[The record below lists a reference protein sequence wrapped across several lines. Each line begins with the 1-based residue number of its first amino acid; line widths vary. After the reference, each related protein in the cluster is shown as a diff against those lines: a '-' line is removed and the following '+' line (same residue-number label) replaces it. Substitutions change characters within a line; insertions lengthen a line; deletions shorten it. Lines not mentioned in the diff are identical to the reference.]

1 MVTNMDKVNMKT
13 HLRNIP
19 QVNEVLKFEKVNGL
33 LKTYPRRLVVEAI
46 REVLEKERWK
56 ILENKGL
63 VRLEESHLSEG
74 VKKKLEEKLENRLK
88 KVINAT
94 GVVIHTNL
102 GRSLLSNSA
111 ISHLIEVAK
120 HYNNLEFDLEKGK
133 RGFRYSHVEPLLC
146 ELTRAE
152 AAMVVNNNAGA
163 VFLILNT
170 LAYGKKVIV
179 SRGQLIEIG
188 GSFRIPDVMKSSG
201 AILIEVGTTNRT
213 HLYDYENAIDEQ
225 TALLLKVHMSNYKI
239 VGFTKEV
246 SLEELVELGRKYHI
260 PVVED
265 LGSGNL
271 IMLSKY
277 GLEKEPTVQ
286 EVISAGVDVVSFS
299 GDKLLGGPQ
308 AGIILGKGEFVEK
321 IKKNPINRALRID
334 KFTLAALES
343 TLKLYKDE
351 ELAIKKIPTL
361 RLLTTS
367 PKTIYMRARRLKNR
381 LKHIEGLTIQI
392 KESISRVGGGALPIQ
407 TLPTFVV
414 VIKPMNIS
422 VTKFE
427 ERLRYGSP
435 PIIGRIEEDE
445 ILLDIRTVQDEDLP
459 LIPKLIKQALE
470 RSQKT
475 ENRSQNRR

>member
-1 MVTNMDKVNMKT
+1 MDKANIKD

-19 QVNEVLKFEKVNGL
+19 QVGEVLKFEEVNSL
-33 LKTYPRRLVVEAI
+33 LKVYSRKLIVEAI
-46 REVLEKERWK
+46 REVLDKKRRK
-56 ILENKGL
+56 ILENGEL
-63 VRLEESHLSEG
+63 VSLEELHLSEE
-74 VKKKLEEKLENRLK
+74 VRKRVEEKLEYSLK
-88 KVINAT
+88 RVINAI

-102 GRSLLSNSA
+102 GRSLLPNSA

-120 HYNNLEFDLEKGK
+120 YYNNLEFDLEKGK
-133 RGFRYSHVEPLLC
+133 RGLRYSHVEPLLC
-146 ELTRAE
+146 ELTGAE

-201 AILIEVGTTNRT
+201 AILVEVGTTNRT
-213 HLYDYENAIDEQ
+213 HIYDYENAIDEQ

-246 SLEELVELGRKYHI
+246 PLEELVELGKRYHI
-260 PVVED
+260 LTVED
-265 LGSGNL
+265 LGSGNFIL
-271 IMLSKY
+271 LSKY

-286 EVISAGVDVVSFS
+286 EVILAGVDVVSFS

-308 AGIILGKGEFVEK
+308 AGIILGKREFVDK

-351 ELAIKKIPTL
+351 ELAIREIPTL
-361 RLLTTS
+361 RLLTMS
-367 PKTIYMRARRLKNR
+367 PKTLYMRARRLKNR
-381 LKHIEGLTIQI
+381 LKRLEGLSVQI

-414 VIKPMNIS
+414 AIRPMNIS
-422 VTKFE
+422 AARFE
-427 ERLRYGSP
+427 ERMRYGKP

-445 ILLDIRTVQDEDLP
+445 VLLDMRTVQDEDIP
-459 LIPKLIKQALE
+459 LILKVIKQTLE
-470 RSQKT
+470 GEGKHQDTHK
-475 ENRSQNRR
+475 EGLGQIA

>member
-1 MVTNMDKVNMKT
+1 MDKVNIKM

-19 QVNEVLKFEKVNGL
+19 AVDEVLKFEEVNGL
-33 LKTYPRRLVVEAI
+33 LKAYPRRLVVEAV
-46 REVLEKERWK
+46 REVLEKKRRK
-56 ILENKGL
+56 ILENEGL
-63 VRLEESHLSEG
+63 VSLEEARLSEE
-74 VKKKLEEKLENRLK
+74 VKKRAEEKSENRLK
-88 KVINAT
+88 RVINAT

-102 GRSLLSNSA
+102 GRSLLPNSA

-120 HYNNLEFDLEKGK
+120 YYNNLEFDLEKGE
-133 RGFRYSHVEPLLC
+133 RGLRYSHVEPLLC
-146 ELTRAE
+146 ELTGAE

-170 LAYGKKVIV
+170 LAYGRRVIV

-225 TALLLKVHMSNYKI
+225 TALLLKVHTSNYKI

-246 SLEELVELGRKYHI
+246 SLEDLVELGGKYHI

-265 LGSGNL
+265 LGSGNF

-286 EVISAGVDVVSFS
+286 EVISAGADVVSFS

-308 AGIILGKGEFVEK
+308 AGIILGKREFVEK

-351 ELAIKKIPTL
+351 ELAIMEIPTL
-361 RLLTTS
+361 HLLITS
-367 PKTIYMRARRLKNR
+367 PKTLYMRARRLKNK
-381 LKHIEGLTIQI
+381 LKHIEGLNVQI

-414 VIKPMNIS
+414 TIKPMNIS
-422 VTKFE
+422 VAKFE
-427 ERLRYGSP
+427 EKLRYGKP

-445 ILLDIRTVQDEDLP
+445 ILLDMRTVQDEDLL
-459 LIPKLIKQALE
+459 LISRGIKQALE
-470 RSQKT
+470 G
-475 ENRSQNRR
+475 ED